1 MNKIRN
7 SALLP
12 LIFGLSFSWT
22 CYGQMP
28 ENVLVDVN
36 LDVRHSTG
44 GIDQFDRAK
53 FVAIHADATE
63 AEWDGDNE
71 ISDLRNDFLNGYD
84 VYMGRN
90 TGGITW
96 YLNNQ
101 ITEDPSRPGF
111 ANPASVTSV
120 GQTIK
125 NNYAAKTQLHSYE
138 NRNEQIMC
146 AQLHP
151 FWPDGK
157 LTNKNWALST
167 ADTQLEPL
175 GTATGEYMG
184 RYIRDAFGTGGV
196 TGQPKPVLTEVIN
209 EPLWELVDVNH
220 LVQPEKVFRFHNAV
234 ASEVKKY
241 NSGMLVGGYCS
252 AFPDVEK
259 NDFAEWHQRWKLFM
273 DIAGENM
280 DFWAIHLYDF
290 PAIGGKQRYRK
301 GAQMEAMFDL
311 MEQYS
316 YLKFGVV
323 KPFLISEYGAQMHD
337 YKGTWSPYRD
347 WLHMKSVNAMMLQFM
362 DRPNL
367 IAKAINFLIVKA
379 EWGYNNTTGATY
391 DHRLMRKKNEPSS
404 YTGQWIYTDMLK
416 IYQLWSNVNGIRVD
430 VKDNHPDI
438 LTDSY
443 VDGQKLYLLVNNLDL
458 VDAFSVKPNLLGIAA
473 QPTSLRV
480 KHLYNGG
487 TAPVMADNTYTEIP
501 ASIELKPEGTL
512 VLEYTFPSNVVTDE
526 TSVETKYYATEYLK
540 PIVANQDLQFTIN
553 NVQTGS
559 WGEAILRIGI
569 GRSLDKQRF
578 PVIKLNGTALSV
590 PNNYM
595 GDDQA
600 DRASFFGLLTV
611 NVPYDLLQANNTITI
626 TFPDQGGYVSSISMQ
641 TYAFSRAITRF
652 AGIPNSSS
660 VLKRGQIHLH
670 PNPASETVRFS
681 FDQDEPPRYAEFFN
695 MSGELVL
702 SQQLGQGQTEMN
714 VRQLSNGV
722 YLVRLRSDKSVYSQK
737 LTVCK

>member
-1 MNKIRN
+1 MKLQLCF
-7 SALLP
+7 LLVVCF
-12 LIFGLSFSWT
+12 LGKSYAQSSK
-22 CYGQMP
+22 
-28 ENVLVDVN
+28 NVLVDVN
-36 LDVRHSTG
+36 LDVKHSIG
-44 GIDQFDRAK
+44 GIDHFDRAK
-53 FVAIHADATE
+53 FVVIHADATE

-111 ANPASVTSV
+111 ANPASVTSA

-138 NRNEQIMC
+138 NRNAQIMC

-167 ADTQLEPL
+167 ADTQQEPL

-184 RYIRDAFGTGGV
+184 RYIRDAFGSGGV
-196 TGQPKPVLTEVIN
+196 TGQPKPVFTEVIN

-220 LVQPEKVFRFHNAV
+220 LVQPEKVFRFHNGV
-234 ASEVKKY
+234 AAEIKKY
-241 NSGMLVGGYCS
+241 NDGMLVGGYCS

-259 NDFAEWHQRWKLFM
+259 NDFAEWNQRWKLFM

-323 KPFLISEYGAQMHD
+323 KPFLVSEYGAQMHD
-337 YKGTWSPYRD
+337 YKGAWSPYRD
-347 WLHMKSVNAMMLQFM
+347 WLHIKSVNSMRMQFM

-367 IAKAINFLIVKA
+367 IAKAIDFLIVKA
-379 EWGYNNTTGATY
+379 EWGYNSTTGATY

-404 YTGQWIYTDMLK
+404 YTGQWIYSDMLK
-416 IYQLWSNVNGIRVD
+416 IYQLWSNVKGVRVD
-430 VKDNHPDI
+430 VKDNQADI
-438 LTDSY
+438 LTDTY
-443 VDGQKLYLLVNNLDL
+443 VDGQKVYLLVNNHDL
-458 VDAFSVKPNLLGIAA
+458 VEACSGKTNRLGIAA
-473 QPTSLRV
+473 QPTSMRV

-487 TAPVMADNTYTEIP
+487 TAPVLTDDTYTEIP
-501 ASIELKPEGTL
+501 AAIEVKPEGTL
-512 VLEYTFPSNVVTDE
+512 VLEYTFPSNVVTAE

-540 PIVANQDLQFTIN
+540 PIVANQPLQFAVN
-553 NVQTGS
+553 NVQTGV
-559 WGEAILRIGI
+559 WGEAVLRIGI

-578 PVIKLNGTALSV
+578 PQITFNGTALTV
-590 PNNYM
+590 PVNYM
-595 GDDQA
+595 GDNQT
-600 DRASFFGLLTV
+600 DRSSFFGALQV
-611 NVPYDLLQANNTITI
+611 EVPYDLLQTNNTVVV
-626 TFPDQGGYVSSISMQ
+626 TFPDGGGYVSSVTMQ
-641 TYAFSRAITRF
+641 NYQFSRAIPRF
-652 AGIPNSSS
+652 AGIPNSTHVYNSLP
-660 VLKRGQIHLH
+660 VYIY
-670 PNPASETVRFS
+670 PNPNSGILRFS
-681 FDQDEPPRYAEFFN
+681 GDMVEHLEWADFYTTR
-695 MSGELVL
+695 GERILSLPLVHGKNEYDIH
-702 SQQLGQGQTEMN
+702 QLTD
-714 VRQLSNGV
+714 GV
-722 YLVRLRSDKSVYSQK
+722 YIVRLKSDKMIFTQK
-737 LTVCK
+737 LTVVR